1 MDLPAIDRTLAQLR
15 AAVDAMS
22 TNLVDL
28 ESDAIRTRLDQAPL
42 TGVTA
47 QRWADARNGLTWLW
61 QGFSQ
66 LNDLLE
72 RAAQLRGT
80 RSRLEPATLSQ
91 LEQLVVGPS
100 IELSTTDIPL
110 AQRGLL
116 GPTASTSCCSPQ
128 QLLERMRQ
136 AFDQVMAVIGVC
148 AQQWQATDTRLA
160 ALENQLADVARL
172 DDQGG
177 GRHRAGLDR
186 ARSELRAAEQAMSCD
201 PLAASPAP
209 LDTLAATLSSL
220 GDDLRRQLKLRD
232 TLAAQIQDARAQ
244 LGQLQATAA
253 AASAARAEAVAKIAN
268 PAVIDPPPSD
278 RLGAELDRAASL
290 AAGGD
295 WQAADNL
302 LVQWTTRC
310 RDAMATAERALAAN
324 QAPIAARNEL
334 RGRLD
339 AYRGKAYRLGLL
351 ENPTVAGLHAE
362 AQRALFT
369 APTDLQVAESLVRRY
384 QEALAGPA
392 SREVA
397 R

>member
-1 MDLPAIDRTLAQLR
+1 MDVAAIDRTLAQLR

-28 ESDAIRTRLDQAPL
+28 ESDAVRTRLDQAPL
-42 TGVTA
+42 TGLTG
-47 QRWADARNGLTWLW
+47 QRWADARNALAWLW

-66 LNDLLE
+66 LNDVLE
-72 RAAQLRGT
+72 RAAQLRGG
-80 RSRLEPATLSQ
+80 RSRLEPATVAQ
-91 LEQLVVGPS
+91 LEQLVAGPS
-100 IELSTTDIPL
+100 IELSTTDVPL

-116 GPTASTSCCSPQ
+116 GPASATSRCSPQ
-128 QLLERMRQ
+128 QLLEGMRQ
-136 AFDQVMAVIGVC
+136 AFDQVMAVVGGC
-148 AQQWQATDTRLA
+148 GQQWLGADARLGT
-160 ALENQLADVARL
+160 LENQLAEVARL
-172 DDQGG
+172 DDQAG
-177 GRHRAGLDR
+177 GRHGASLERLRAQ
-186 ARSELRAAEQAMSCD
+186 LRAAEQAVSCD
-201 PLAASPAP
+201 PLAASTTP
-209 LDTLAATLSSL
+209 LETMAATLSSL
-220 GDDLRRQLKLRD
+220 GDDLRRQLQLRD
-232 TLAAQIQDARAQ
+232 TLAPRIQDARA
-244 LGQLQATAA
+244 LHGQLQAAA
-253 AASAARAEAVAKIAN
+253 AAATAARAEATAKIAN
-268 PAVIDPPPSD
+268 PAVVDPPPSD
-278 RLGAELDRAASL
+278 GLGTELDRVASL

-310 RDAMATAERALAAN
+310 RDALASAERALATN
-324 QAPIAARNEL
+324 QAPVAVRNEL

-384 QEALAGPA
+384 QEALAGPP